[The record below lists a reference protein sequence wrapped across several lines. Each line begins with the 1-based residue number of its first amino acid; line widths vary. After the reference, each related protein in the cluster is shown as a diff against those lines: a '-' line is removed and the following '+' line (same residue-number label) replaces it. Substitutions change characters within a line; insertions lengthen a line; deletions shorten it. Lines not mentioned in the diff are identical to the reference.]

1 MGDALAQGTHT
12 TTVYGIHQRF
22 HVAGRGPVCVVH
34 PGGPG
39 VHWDYLRMP
48 ELEQHLR
55 LVYIEPIGTGRSG
68 RLADPRDYRF
78 STYVSVL
85 DAVVSTLGRDQVF
98 LLGHGHGGLIAQR
111 YGLDHPDRVA
121 GLVLYATSP
130 VTDEQFQQSL
140 LAGLAAFPTRHPRRR
155 EQAAAAVRAFEQAL
169 TATDDQSFTR
179 GVRGAWP
186 AAVADYWAH
195 EQRFARVRTRT
206 RGWVAPWRARRSARF
221 DVRSELGR
229 IQAPTLVLAGAHDP
243 FFGPRWAT
251 MLHEGVRDS
260 GLLVFTDSGN
270 LPHLEQPA
278 AFTGA
283 VADFVH
289 LVGAQ

>member
-12 TTVYGIHQRF
+12 TTVYGIEQRF
-22 HVAGRGPVCVVH
+22 HVAGHGPVCVVH

-39 VHWDYLRMP
+39 LNWDYLRMP
-48 ELEQHLR
+48 ELERHLR
-55 LVYIEPIGTGRSG
+55 LVYVEPIGTGGSG
-68 RLADPRDYRF
+68 RLADPRDYHV

-85 DAVVSTLGRDQVF
+85 DAVVSTLSTDQVF
-98 LLGHGHGGLIAQR
+98 LLGHGHGGLVAQR

-140 LAGLAAFPTRHPRRR
+140 LAGLAAFPTRHPHRR

-169 TATDDQSFTR
+169 TATDDEGFSR
-179 GVRGAWP
+179 GVRAAWP

-195 EQRFARVRTRT
+195 EHRYAPLRAGT
-206 RGWVAPWRARRSARF
+206 RGWVAPWRARRSAPF
-221 DVRSELGR
+221 DVQRELGR
-229 IQAPTLVLAGAHDP
+229 LGAPTLVLAGAHDP
-243 FFGPRWAT
+243 FFGPRWAAL
-251 MLHEGVRDS
+251 LHEAVRDS

-289 LVGAQ
+289 LVGAA